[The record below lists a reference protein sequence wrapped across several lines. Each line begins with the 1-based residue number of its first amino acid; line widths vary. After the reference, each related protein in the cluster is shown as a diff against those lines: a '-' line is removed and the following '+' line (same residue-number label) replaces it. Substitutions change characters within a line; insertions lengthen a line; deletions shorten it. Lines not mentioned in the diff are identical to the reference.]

1 MLDPITAR
9 LLRNSGHQGSIVLMY
24 HSMTPGTATP
34 SWRYAVSRKNF
45 CAQLDLL
52 KSEGWQTYRLDQ
64 LIQQPLP
71 PRSVVITFDDGYQ
84 DNFVAFEELI
94 RRNMTAS
101 WFIVSRDIGEQT
113 RWRDPGT
120 TQARLLNASQ
130 LRDMHAAGIEIG
142 AHSHRHLRLPECD
155 DETLATELSVSKST
169 LEELL
174 ATPINSMAYPYGAY
188 DERVITATRAA
199 GYLAACTTRTGW
211 ALAGQDAL
219 QIRRLSIYAQDK
231 LGDFARKLT
240 FADNEGTWRNL
251 LRYARH
257 RVIERISKVIGPT

>member
-1 MLDPITAR
+1 
-9 LLRNSGHQGSIVLMY
+9 MY

-257 RVIERISKVIGPT
+257 RVIERISKAIGPT